1 MKLTNLIALYEDE
14 EGERVAV
21 LYGNKNAAECFD
33 NVVAKVADGQT
44 SIHFTEE
51 KPMRVI
57 KQLAFNEF
65 WLKQEAELERILN
78 GSEEQEKA

>member
-14 EGERVAV
+14 KGERVAV

-33 NVVAKVADGQT
+33 NVVAKVADGHT
-44 SIHFTEE
+44 SIHFTKE

-78 GSEEQEKA
+78 ANDEQEKA

>member
-1 MKLTNLIALYEDE
+1 MKLTSLIALYKDE
-14 EGERVAV
+14 NGERVAV
-21 LYGNKNAAECFD
+21 LYGNKNAAECLD

-78 GSEEQEKA
+78 VNDEQEKA

>member
-14 EGERVAV
+14 SGKRVAV
-21 LYGNKNAAECFD
+21 LYGSGKVLEKFSS
-33 NVVAKVADGQT
+33 VAKELTGNEVT
-44 SIHFTEE
+44 PSFTG
-51 KPMRVI
+51 KTPIRVI

-78 GSEEQEKA
+78 GGGEPEKA